1 MAPDRRP
8 SAVSAMVGRQLGPY
22 TITSILGVGGMG
34 EVYRARDTKLDRNV
48 AIKIL
53 PRVFTGDTDRLA
65 RFEREARLLA
75 SLNHPHIGAIYGL
88 ETIDGSPALVLELV
102 EGETLAERIAGGP
115 LPVAEART
123 IAVQIAEALE
133 AAHERGIVHRDLKPA
148 NIKITPAGIV
158 KVLDFGLA
166 KAASGDDAGPDLTH
180 SPTVTMGGTRGGVV
194 LGTAAYMSPEQARG
208 RVVDK
213 RTDIWAFGCVL
224 FELIT
229 GRSAFVGET
238 VSDTIAKILER
249 EPDWRALARRAPV
262 DVQRIVRRC
271 LEKDPK
277 QRLRDIGEARIGL
290 TRQGEDDGPAREDQP
305 AAWTWRRRAVALTA
319 SAAGV
324 AAALAMGAWY
334 GSRSPA
340 SSRAPVIQFA
350 LAPPPGTRFAISF
363 ETTFL
368 ALSPDG
374 SQVTLVARPVDGLSR
389 IWLRPLS
396 AVEARPLAGTEGASS
411 AFWSPDGRSLAFFA
425 GNQLKR
431 IDLSGGSPVTICE
444 VPEHIGLFG
453 TWGQGGQILFASVE
467 GTAIFMVST
476 NGGTPTA
483 LVKPDRTERQV
494 RVHWPWFLPDG
505 KRFIYLTRMQDGSGR
520 ITLGEPG
527 ATPRALLSAVSNAQW
542 VDPDY
547 LVFVREGTLLG
558 QRVDLASGRP
568 VGEAFSIAEPVGYFF
583 STGTGSFTTSRNG
596 MLAYQSKGNLTRLMW
611 VDRAGT
617 EHEPVGPVGFH
628 QNLRISP
635 DGKSVVFNRREPRLG
650 TGDMWVTDLARGVET
665 RLTSDPGS
673 ESAFAWFPT
682 NRALVFAADRGGPP
696 HLFRKDLQTG
706 KEDELTPVS
715 TYQEP
720 LDVSPDGQWI
730 AFERRTDRGTNDID
744 KLPLAGGGKPS
755 PLLDSRFDEIDLRF
769 SPDGR
774 SIAFVSD
781 ESGRYEVYVAP
792 FPFTGAKTR
801 VSTGGAVQ
809 PRWSRDGRE
818 LFYQTFD
825 QHLVAV
831 SVRTTPVLELGS
843 PTPLFSFDG
852 RRAWSNFDVSLDGK
866 RFLAITR
873 QLFADEQPLSVV
885 LNWTAIKH

>member
-1 MAPDRRP
+1 MALTPGAR
-8 SAVSAMVGRQLGPY
+8 VGPY
-22 TITSILGVGGMG
+22 EVTGSLGAGGMG
-34 EVYRARDTKLDRNV
+34 EVYRARDAKLARDV

-53 PRVFTGDTDRLA
+53 PQSFTNDVDRLG

-75 SLNHPHIGAIYGL
+75 SLNHSHIGAIYGL

-102 EGETLAERIAGGP
+102 EGQTLAERIAGGP
-115 LPVAEART
+115 LPAAEARA
-123 IAVQIAEALE
+123 IAAQIAEALE

-148 NIKITPAGIV
+148 NIKITPAGTV

-166 KAASGDDAGPDLTH
+166 KAATGDDAGPDLTH
-180 SPTVTMGGTRGGVV
+180 SPTVTMDGTRRGVV

-208 RVVDK
+208 KVVDK

-224 FELIT
+224 YEMLT
-229 GRSAFVGET
+229 GRSSFGGET
-238 VSDTIAKILER
+238 LSDTIAKILER
-249 EPDWRALARRAPV
+249 EPDWRALPDRTPPTVERLL
-262 DVQRIVRRC
+262 RRC
-271 LEKDPK
+271 LEKEPK

-290 TRQGEDDGPAREDQP
+290 AGQDVSERAASGPGASR
-305 AAWTWRRRAVALTA
+305 WTWKHLAAATAAVAV
-319 SAAGV
+319 V
-324 AAALAMGAWY
+324 AAASLAMGAWY
-334 GSRSPA
+334 GSRSSA
-340 SSRAPVIQFA
+340 LSRASLIQFA
-350 LAPPPGTRFAISF
+350 LPPPPGTRFRVDF

-374 SQVTLVARPVDGLSR
+374 SQIALVARPADGPNR

-425 GNQLKR
+425 GSQLKR
-431 IDLSGGSPVTICE
+431 IELSGGTPVSICD
-444 VPEHIGLFG
+444 VPENIGLFG
-453 TWGQGGQILFASVE
+453 TWGQAGQILFASVE
-467 GTAIFMVST
+467 GTAIFSVST
-476 NGGTPTA
+476 NGGTPVA
-483 LVKPDRTERQV
+483 IVKPDRTQRQS

-505 KRFIYLTRMQDGSGR
+505 KRFIYLTRMQDGSGQ

-527 ATPRALLSAVSNAQW
+527 ASPRAILSAVSNPQW

-547 LVFVREGTLLG
+547 LVFVREGTLIG

-568 VGEAFSIAEPVGYFF
+568 VGEAFSIAEPVSYFF
-583 STGTGSFTTSRNG
+583 STAIASFTTSRNG
-596 MLAYQSKGNLTRLMW
+596 TLAYQSRGNLTRLMW

-617 EHEPVGPVGFH
+617 ELDPLGPVGFY
-628 QNLRISP
+628 QRARISP
-635 DGKSVVFNRREPRLG
+635 DGKSVVFDRREPRLG
-650 TGDMWVTDLARGVET
+650 TGDMWVTDLVRGVET

-673 ESAFAWFPT
+673 ESSFAWLPMS
-682 NRALVFAADRGGPP
+682 NALVFNADRGGPP

-706 KEDELTPVS
+706 KEDELTPVA
-715 TYQEP
+715 TFQEP
-720 LDVSPDGQWI
+720 LDISPDGRWV

-744 KLPLAGGGKPS
+744 KLPLAGGKPS
-755 PLLDSRFDEIDLRF
+755 PLLDSRFDEVDLRF

-774 SIAFVSD
+774 SIAFVRD
-781 ESGRYEVYVAP
+781 ESDRYEVYVAP

-825 QHLVAV
+825 RHLVAV
-831 SVRTTPVLELGS
+831 SVRTAPVLELGK
-843 PTPLFSFDG
+843 PAPLFSFDG
-852 RRAWSNFDVSLDGK
+852 RRAWSNFDVSLDGR
-866 RFLAITR
+866 RFLAVTR
-873 QLFADEQPLSVV
+873 QLSADEQPLSVV
-885 LNWTAIKH
+885 LNWTADVKR